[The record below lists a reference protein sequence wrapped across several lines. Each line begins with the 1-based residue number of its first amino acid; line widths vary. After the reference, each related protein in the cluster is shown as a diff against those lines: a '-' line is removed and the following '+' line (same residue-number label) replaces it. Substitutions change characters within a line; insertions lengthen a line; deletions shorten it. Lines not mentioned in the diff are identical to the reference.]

1 MTAILEE
8 LPYLFTGLA
17 QIGWTMWATIPFLLS
32 IIQINPISTQGMLSL
47 HSE

>member
-1 MTAILEE
+1 MTTIYKLEE

-32 IIQINPISTQGMLSL
+32 ITEIYLVSTQ
-47 HSE
+47 